1 MSSLAPFDKSRY
13 LSGYSVG
20 VGGVVRFGD
29 RVLLVRLAL
38 GSHAGSWAIPGG
50 FVEPG
55 EMLDAAILR
64 ELGEET
70 GVSASIQGIIGVRG
84 RLTPGENSAYFIFLL
99 DATSDATQPDQFEVD
114 AARYFTLDEALAL
127 PGLNALSR
135 IVVERVLTGQARVL
149 AFVAHPEFPASEY
162 GLYL

>member
-1 MSSLAPFDKSRY
+1 MAFDRSRY

-20 VGGVVRFGD
+20 VGGVVRHGD

-50 FVEPG
+50 FVEPD

-64 ELGEET
+64 ELREET
-70 GVSASIQGIIGVRG
+70 GVSATIRGIIGVRG
-84 RLTPGENSAYFIFLL
+84 RVTPGENSAYFIFLL
-99 DATSDATQPDQFEVD
+99 DAETGATQPDQFEVD
-114 AARYFTLDEALAL
+114 AADYFTLDAALAL

-135 IVVERVLTGQARVL
+135 IVVARALTGEARVL
-149 AFVAHPEFPASEY
+149 AFAPHPDIPASEY

>member
-1 MSSLAPFDKSRY
+1 MSSPAPFDKARY

-55 EMLDAAILR
+55 EMLDAAIAR
-64 ELGEET
+64 ELQEET
-70 GVSASIQGIIGVRG
+70 GVSATIRGIIGVRG

-99 DATSDATQPDQFEVD
+99 DAASDATQPDRFEVD
-114 AARYFTLDEALAL
+114 AAGYFTLDEALAL

-135 IVVERVLTGQARVL
+135 IVVARVLTGQARVL
-149 AFVAHPEFPASEY
+149 AFTPHPDIPASEY